1 MFLICLFV
9 CSFVVFAAKSC
20 WWICGGVLVSA
31 VLVTVVAVGLGL
43 LTIDAQRPL
52 GIIWFVMYVVSCMF
66 TFTISKRSLVFTLWF
81 VFTILHRSWRTTVTV
96 NANWGVKNKGGLGW
110 ECVKPISNLLNLVF
124 YIKKALVGTNSW
136 KTCQCFSYIHLTF
149 MPTIVSCIV
158 HAIALQCQHMH
169 NTYFSLHIHFY
180 YCYYYIP

>member
-1 MFLICLFV
+1 M
-9 CSFVVFAAKSC
+9 
-20 WWICGGVLVSA
+20 WWC
-31 VLVTVVAVGLGL
+31 LGL
-43 LTIDAQRPL
+43 SCTCNGSGSWL
-52 GIIWFVMYVVSCMF
+52 GIAHYLCSATTRYHMICNVVSCMF
-66 TFTISKRSLVFTLWF
+66 TFTISKHSLVFTLWF
-81 VFTILHRSWRTTVTV
+81 AFTILHRSWRTAVTV

-124 YIKKALVGTNSW
+124 YIKKALVGTNSL
-136 KTCQCFSYIHLTF
+136 KTCQCFSYIIHLTF

-169 NTYFSLHIHFY
+169 NTCFSLHVHFY